1 MISEFQVSCPF
12 CMEPIWMEFYI
23 QDGEKQEMIIDC
35 EVCCRPIKYSVD
47 FSNPED
53 PVLSTDRS

>member
-23 QDGEKQEMIIDC
+23 QDGEKQEMITDC

-47 FSNPED
+47 FSDPENPT
-53 PVLSTDRS
+53 LNSDRS